1 MNSTRRWVRAVV
13 QMAACAMFFLAA
25 AAQCASA
32 QQQKPK
38 VRTITAFV
46 RLDPG
51 RYEQQVATALAF
63 LQKAKGVYERAG
75 YDVETLRL
83 VTQPFPRFTQDMTPE
98 SSLAFFTRL
107 DALAAK
113 DDLEISVG
121 PAMLLDSDNPIEADR
136 LAQVIAKTT
145 HISGSVVIAGSDGIH
160 WRAIHAAAGVIKY
173 LEDNTPHSE
182 GNFRFAALATV
193 PEYVPFFPAAY
204 HDGFGRQFAVGLE
217 SANVIAEVLAKQQ
230 PPYEMHQAL
239 VAQINNALNNVDGLG
254 SILEGQTGWDFMGID
269 LSPAPSKDV
278 SIGAAIESAQ
288 GGNKLGS
295 PGTLSTI
302 ALITGALSDI
312 LLKKTGF
319 SGVMLPVLEDSVL
332 AQRWSEG
339 ALTLNDILSYS
350 AVCGTGL
357 DAVPLPG
364 EVTQQQIERILGD
377 VASLSVKWSKPLTAR
392 LLPVAGK
399 HAGDRTEFDDPRLVN
414 TTLQPLR

>member
-13 QMAACAMFFLAA
+13 QTAACMLFFLAA

-32 QQQKPK
+32 QQKPK

-75 YDVETLRL
+75 FEVESLRL

-98 SSLAFFTRL
+98 SSMAFFMRL

-121 PAMLLDSDNPIEADR
+121 PAMLLDSDNPLEADR
-136 LAQVIAKTT
+136 LAQVLAKTT
-145 HISGSVVIAGSDGIH
+145 HLSGSVVIAGSDGIH

-182 GNFRFAALATV
+182 GNLRFAALATV

-204 HDGFGRQFAVGLE
+204 HDGFGRQFAVGVE

-239 VAQINNALNNVDGLG
+239 VAQLENALNNIDGLG

-269 LSPAPSKDV
+269 LSPAPAKDA
-278 SIGAAIESAQ
+278 SIGAAIESAM
-288 GGNKLGS
+288 GTKLGA

-302 ALITGALSDI
+302 ALITASLGDI

-319 SGVMLPVLEDSVL
+319 SGVMLPVLEDPVL

-364 EVTQQQIERILGD
+364 EITQQQIERILGD

>member
-1 MNSTRRWVRAVV
+1 MDSTRRWVRAVV
-13 QMAACAMFFLAA
+13 QVVACAIFALASA
-25 AAQCASA
+25 RCASA
-32 QQQKPK
+32 QQKPK
-38 VRTITAFV
+38 IRTITAFV

-51 RYEQQVATALAF
+51 RYEQQVATALEF

-75 YDVETLRL
+75 FEVETLRL

-98 SSLAFFTRL
+98 SSLAFFMRL

-113 DDLEISVG
+113 DDLEICVG

-136 LAQVIAKTT
+136 LAQVLAKTT
-145 HISGSVVIAGSDGIH
+145 HLSGSVVIAGSDGIH

-204 HDGFGRQFAVGLE
+204 HDGFGRQFAVGVE
-217 SANVIAEVLAKQQ
+217 SAGVVGEVLAKQQ

-239 VAQINNALNNVDGLG
+239 VMQLENALNNIDGLG
-254 SILEGQTGWDFMGID
+254 NILENQTGWDFMGTD

-278 SIGAAIESAQ
+278 SIGAAIESAL

-302 ALITGALSDI
+302 ALITNSLNDI

-319 SGVMLPVLEDSVL
+319 SGVMLPVLEDPVL
-332 AQRWSEG
+332 AERWSEG

-364 EVTQQQIERILGD
+364 EITQQQIERILGD
-377 VASLSVKWSKPLTAR
+377 VASLSTKWSKPLTAR

-399 HAGDRTEFDDPRLVN
+399 HAGERTEFDDPRLVN